1 MGWKFW
7 EKKQEGTVSTTGT
20 APVKNTGP
28 KRIHE
33 SVGRYLVVKLQ
44 GDPDWVWNL
53 KQVERPRPESKT
65 AFDVRVF
72 DERMAASKG
81 TIIKSYSSLD
91 AQPGLIL
98 YEGWFDKK
106 TMKVQLEDKKASPRA
121 A

>member
-1 MGWKFW
+1 MNWKFW
-7 EKKQEGTVSTTGT
+7 EKKQEET
-20 APVKNTGP
+20 APAGAQVVKQSGA

-44 GDPDWVWNL
+44 ADPDWVWNL
-53 KQVERPRPESKT
+53 KQVERQRPEAKT

-72 DERMAASKG
+72 DERQAAAKNVLV
-81 TIIKSYSSLD
+81 KDYSSMD
-91 AQPGLIL
+91 VHADLIL

-106 TMKVQLEDKKASPRA
+106 TMKVQVEDKKVPPRA